1 VRLDDRLRAADARL
15 VPTLA
20 VRLRTLVDDAAVR
33 RARGREALRR
43 AGARVTDPST
53 VAPLRRLDDR
63 LATRGPLALL
73 RDVPQLGLLLI
84 AAVFLAGSG
93 VALERSGSDR
103 RAADARE
110 RLQASIPT
118 TLGPAPGTS
127 VAVYLAATRKRA
139 VMLSAQSPDGLYT
152 ALVSFNRYLTPAQAV
167 KVLGDLEIHKVIAH
181 AHITGAEVVPI
192 PVTTNLVQDVSAMFT
207 AIAKRKLRD
216 RKEFLNLGSSI
227 SGTSKEDLQFKAF
240 YADAARTAALEA
252 AAYEKNCACIVGA
265 LVRGKARD
273 LAALPALSGVRA
285 VDIGGGDDDTLQLQP
300 LLPEQTKTV
309 TRPVTGVQ
317 GNGA

>member
-1 VRLDDRLRAADARL
+1 VKAPERLRTADDRLVPLVAARL
-15 VPTLA
+15 RV
-20 VRLRTLVDDAAVR
+20 LVDDAAAR
-33 RARGREALRR
+33 RARGRDALRR
-43 AGARVTDPST
+43 VGARVTDPST
-53 VAPLRRLDDR
+53 AAPLRRLDER
-63 LATRGPLALL
+63 LADRGPLALL
-73 RDVPQLGLLLI
+73 RDVPQLGLLVV

-93 VALERSGSDR
+93 VALEQSGSNR
-103 RAADARE
+103 RAADARA
-110 RLQASIPT
+110 QVAASIPT

-127 VAVYLAATRKRA
+127 VVAYLAATRKRA
-139 VMLSAQSPDGLYT
+139 RMISAQSPDGLYT
-152 ALVSFNRYLTPAQAV
+152 ALVSFNRYLTPSQAV
-167 KVLGDLEIHKVIAH
+167 LLLGDLEVHKVIAH
-181 AHITGAEVVPI
+181 AHIVGAEVVPI
-192 PVTTNLVQDVSAMFT
+192 PVTTNVVQDVSVMFT

-240 YADAARTAALEA
+240 YADAARTAAREA
-252 AAYEKNCACIVGA
+252 SAYEKNCACLVGA